1 MRGIKPVCEGCPDR
15 IPDLRTNNIPAMSL
29 YLKASNCL
37 RYISG
42 MERIYVSGIDWV
54 NLKTIAE
61 LEQIPITKSM
71 MKRLLLIENLLIEE
85 SNNERSKDT
94 N

>member
-1 MRGIKPVCEGCPDR
+1 MRGIKPACESCPDR
-15 IPDLRTNNIPAMSL
+15 IPDLRPNNASSMSM

-42 MERIYVSGIDWV
+42 MEGVYIGGIDWV

-61 LEQIPITKSM
+61 LEKIEITKSM

-85 SNNERSKDT
+85 SNNERSKNT

>member
-1 MRGIKPVCEGCPDR
+1 MEGV
-15 IPDLRTNNIPAMSL
+15 
-29 YLKASNCL
+29 
-37 RYISG
+37 YIG
-42 MERIYVSGIDWV
+42 GIDWV

-61 LEQIPITKSM
+61 LEKIEITKSM

-85 SNNERSKDT
+85 SNDERSKDT

>member
-1 MRGIKPVCEGCPDR
+1 MAG
-15 IPDLRTNNIPAMSL
+15 
-29 YLKASNCL
+29 
-37 RYISG
+37 
-42 MERIYVSGIDWV
+42 IYVSGIDWV

-61 LEQIPITKSM
+61 LEKIEITKSM

-85 SNNERSKDT
+85 SNNECSKDT